1 MIKINNNFDLYNT
14 ITCGQIFRYE
24 INNNKY
30 LLYLEDRIVLIE
42 EYNDYLVIT
51 SSNEDNLLN
60 VINYYLGLNTD
71 YNKINNNL
79 LLMDKSL
86 DNIIKSSIGFRIMN
100 TPKLETIVSYMASAN
115 NTVKN
120 IANSINLL
128 SIKYGTPCYF
138 QDKTYYLFPKLDKLK
153 ELSINDYKECKLGFR
168 SKYIYEFIQNISYED
183 INKIDN
189 MNTNDAIDYLMSF
202 KGIGLKIAS
211 CILLFGYNRFSVFP
225 IDTWV
230 KKYMKE
236 NYNLDDMNKIKEYSK
251 EHYKEYSGIVI
262 QYMFNN
268 KRNIK

>member
-1 MIKINNNFDLYNT
+1 MIKINNNFNLYNT

-30 LLYLEDRIVLIE
+30 LLYLEDRVVLIE
-42 EYNDYLVIT
+42 EYNNYLVIT

-71 YNKINNNL
+71 YDKINNNL

-86 DNIIKSSIGFRIMN
+86 NNIIKLSIGFRIMN
-100 TPKLETIVSYMASAN
+100 TPKLETIISYIASSN

-153 ELSINDYKECKLGFR
+153 ELSINDYIECKLGFR
-168 SKYIYEFIQNISYED
+168 SKYIYDFIQNISYED

-189 MNTNDAIDYLMSF
+189 METNDALDYLMSY

-211 CILLFGYNRFSVFP
+211 CILLFAYNKFDVFP

-230 KKYMKE
+230 KKYMKD
-236 NYNLDDMNKIKEYSK
+236 NYNLDDMKKIKEYSK

-262 QYMFNN
+262 QYLFNINRN
-268 KRNIK
+268 KS